1 MVPSGPLPVLTCL
14 HVCLSLILSKTD
26 SHPHI
31 CCSWPQAAF
40 SRRPWEKVCQSAH
53 PIPGLLCLE
62 ELHKMV
68 APETEISTGHQLGAV
83 LGISFE
89 EGRRQRQI
97 WAGVS
102 GCHAGLNDSLA
113 QPAGL
118 EPGCSSELTQVGR
131 KGQAFI
137 PPCQSVIKCGPPR
150 KGVWLRARWLCQ
162 QGQPPGSLP

>member
-113 QPAGL
+113 QPAVWSGARMLFRIDPSWEEGPGL
-118 EPGCSSELTQVGR
+118 HTPLSISH
-131 KGQAFI
+131 
-137 PPCQSVIKCGPPR
+137 
-150 KGVWLRARWLCQ
+150 
-162 QGQPPGSLP
+162 